1 MANRDYYEEKVDQFK
16 MAGGYKAYLAI
27 AETRQFDEYMQ
38 NNELYKNYCK
48 LQRLL
53 DLKSLVLQSETD
65 FTRREKLEAEILDI
79 AYQVD
84 EAYFKLYNVSKE
96 WYENLLAKDTTDGEG
111 D

>member
-1 MANRDYYEEKVDQFK
+1 MGNRDYYEEKVDQFK
-16 MAGGYKAYLAI
+16 MAGGYKAYLTI

-38 NNELYKNYCK
+38 GNESFKSYIK

-53 DLKSLVLQSETD
+53 DMKTLVLQSEID
-65 FTRREKLEAEILDI
+65 FSRREKLEAEILSI

-84 EAYFKLYNVSKE
+84 DAYYQLYNVSKE
-96 WYENLLAKDTTDGEG
+96 WYENLLAKEISDGEG